1 MPTPVEILSHEHRII
16 ERVLRAIEG
25 ICGKLER
32 GEAVPSDVLS
42 QVIAFIGDFAD
53 GCHHRKE
60 EQMLFPALEE
70 RGVPRE
76 GGPIGV
82 MLYEHEVGRDLVAQ
96 ISRAVEAYAAG
107 DRAAG
112 QQIISPARRY
122 IELLTQHIFKE
133 DNVLFPMAGQVLDPS
148 AQTSLAQAFE
158 RMEEEKGLQT
168 HAHYEQVAAQLE
180 AAWAR

>member
-1 MPTPVEILSHEHRII
+1 MPTLVEILSHEHRII
-16 ERVLRAIEG
+16 EKVLRAIEG

-32 GEAVPSDVLS
+32 DEAVAPDALL
-42 QVIAFIGDFAD
+42 QVIAFIRDFAD

-70 RGVPRE
+70 HGVPRE

-82 MLYEHEVGRDLVAQ
+82 MLYEHEVGRNLVAQ

-112 QQIISPARRY
+112 QRFVAPARRY

-133 DNVLFPMAGQVLDPS
+133 DNVLFPMTEHVLDPS
-148 AQTSLAQAFE
+148 TQTSLAQAFE
-158 RMEEEKGLQT
+158 RMEEDKGLQT